1 MDMFLISLKPYLT
14 ILDTWLVHGVLVD
27 YRQEFIFYKNSE
39 DLEDV
44 WNNAF
49 KERLYLPRLTQEKIQ
64 PILLFVK
71 LIKRI
76 LVAGKSNEILYK
88 MDKLSTSQIV
98 FFNLSIYT
106 EFLSSIKERIP
117 KFIPPAEA
125 CTIKPAIE
133 LNSTNEFTTL
143 NDSGIDE
150 SENGHKE
157 KDIQNVND
165 ILQLAAEDEFLV
177 TAFSNLI
184 KGLDSVQEEVQTPR

>member
-1 MDMFLISLKPYLT
+1 MSLKPYLT

-49 KERLYLPRLTQEKIQ
+49 KERLYLPRLTKEKIQ

-88 MDKLSTSQIV
+88 MDKLSNSQIV

-117 KFIPPAEA
+117 KFIPPAA
-125 CTIKPAIE
+125 ASILKPAIE

-157 KDIQNVND
+157 KDKQNVND

>member
-1 MDMFLISLKPYLT
+1 MSLKPYLT

-49 KERLYLPRLTQEKIQ
+49 KDRLYLPRLIQEKIQ
-64 PILLFVK
+64 PISLFVK

-88 MDKLSTSQIV
+88 MDKLSASQIV
-98 FFNLSIYT
+98 FFNLSIYN

-117 KFIPPAEA
+117 KFTPPAA
-125 CTIKPAIE
+125 ATSKIPSIE
-133 LNSTNEFTTL
+133 LNSTNDASAL

-150 SENGHKE
+150 SENGHSD
-157 KDIQNVND
+157 KDKQDVND

-184 KGLDSVQEEVQTPR
+184 QGLDSVQEEVQPPR

>member
-1 MDMFLISLKPYLT
+1 MFLMSLKPYLT

-49 KERLYLPRLTQEKIQ
+49 KDRLYLPRLIQEKIQ
-64 PILLFVK
+64 PISLFVK

-88 MDKLSTSQIV
+88 MDKLSASQIV
-98 FFNLSIYT
+98 FFNLSIYN

-117 KFIPPAEA
+117 KFTPPAA
-125 CTIKPAIE
+125 TSKIPSIE
-133 LNSTNEFTTL
+133 LNSTNDASAL

-150 SENGHKE
+150 SENGHSD
-157 KDIQNVND
+157 KDKQDVND

-184 KGLDSVQEEVQTPR
+184 QGLDSVQEEVQPPR

>member
-1 MDMFLISLKPYLT
+1 MFLMSLKPYLT

-49 KERLYLPRLTQEKIQ
+49 KDRLYLPRLIQEKIQ
-64 PILLFVK
+64 PISLFVK

-88 MDKLSTSQIV
+88 MDKLSASQIV
-98 FFNLSIYT
+98 FFNLSIYN

-117 KFIPPAEA
+117 KFTPPAA
-125 CTIKPAIE
+125 AATSKIPSIE
-133 LNSTNEFTTL
+133 LNSTNDASAL

-150 SENGHKE
+150 SENGHSD
-157 KDIQNVND
+157 KDKQDVND
-165 ILQLAAEDEFLV
+165 ILQLAAEDEFLI

-184 KGLDSVQEEVQTPR
+184 QGLDSVQEEVQPPR

>member
-1 MDMFLISLKPYLT
+1 MFLMSLKPYLT

-49 KERLYLPRLTQEKIQ
+49 KDRLYLPRLIQEKIQ
-64 PILLFVK
+64 PISLFVK

-88 MDKLSTSQIV
+88 MDKLSASQIV
-98 FFNLSIYT
+98 FFNLSIYN

-117 KFIPPAEA
+117 KFTPPPAA
-125 CTIKPAIE
+125 AATWKIPSIE
-133 LNSTNEFTTL
+133 LNSTNDASAL

-150 SENGHKE
+150 SENGHSD
-157 KDIQNVND
+157 KDKQDVND

-184 KGLDSVQEEVQTPR
+184 QGLDSVQEEVQPPR

>member
-1 MDMFLISLKPYLT
+1 MFLMSLKPYLT

-49 KERLYLPRLTQEKIQ
+49 KDRLYLPRLIQEKIQ
-64 PILLFVK
+64 PISLFVK

-88 MDKLSTSQIV
+88 MDKLSASQIV
-98 FFNLSIYT
+98 FFNLSIYN

-117 KFIPPAEA
+117 KFTPPAA
-125 CTIKPAIE
+125 ATLKIPSIE
-133 LNSTNEFTTL
+133 LNSTNDASAL

-150 SENGHKE
+150 SENGHSD
-157 KDIQNVND
+157 KDKQDVND

-184 KGLDSVQEEVQTPR
+184 QGLDSVQEEVQPPR